1 MEWKTKGME
10 HNIIPNVAGV
20 VLYGGVFDIH
30 LLEQVL
36 VFVPFHQGLHITS
49 LTFPKN

>member
-10 HNIIPNVAGV
+10 HNLIPNVAGV
-20 VLYGGVFDIH
+20 VLDGGVLDIH

-36 VFVPFHQGLHITS
+36 AFVSFHQCLHIAS
-49 LTFPKN
+49 FTFQKN